1 MNAQHYSQPGLNH
14 SQFFNS
20 RVIRGAIFISLLLF
34 VHSALAAGNRINFGA
49 DSWLEVG
56 AGIRFDWISV
66 EDSAPNADDFSD
78 DFTIDRADIFISGR
92 ANRFLEFT
100 LNTTYN
106 SITEDFEVREGI
118 LRYEH
123 SDTLNIWAGRFM
135 VPSDLSSLSTV
146 FYQTKWFP
154 VLGAFQR
161 DEGVALWG
169 SLDQGRFQYKV
180 GVFDGFD
187 IDPPADAKEGSL
199 FAGRFRINFW
209 DPVSGYYTQSTYYG
223 QKKILSAG
231 VSVEFQNDAFEGQG
245 PLFEVGDFQGISADI
260 LLETPSNDGMV
271 LTLQG
276 TAFSYD
282 TDDVDGAFPQS
293 DGFEIMGAVLLQALN
308 GDSVGGRVQP
318 TVSIRS
324 LELDLSDIE
333 IDRIEFGLNYILL
346 GHDTKLS
353 AAFASSDVDTPAGS
367 DDFISFL
374 AGVQLIF

>member
-1 MNAQHYSQPGLNH
+1 MNVQHYLQAKLSQSLL
-14 SQFFNS
+14 FNN
-20 RVIRGAIFISLLLF
+20 RFIRAALFINLLLF
-34 VHSALAAGNRINFGA
+34 AHSALAAGNRINFGA
-49 DSWLEVG
+49 DTWLEAG
-56 AGIRFDWISV
+56 AGIRFDWTSI
-66 EDSAPNADDFSD
+66 EDAAPNADDFSD
-78 DFTIDRADIFISGR
+78 DFTLDRADIFISGR

-118 LRYEH
+118 IRYEH

-135 VPSDLSSLSTV
+135 VPTDLSSLSTV
-146 FYQTKWFP
+146 FYQTRWFP

-169 SLDQGRFQYKV
+169 SLDEGSFQYSL
-180 GVFDGFD
+180 GVFDGFE
-187 IDPPADAKEGSL
+187 IDPPADAEESPL
-199 FAGRFRINFW
+199 FAGRFRVNFW

-223 QKKILSAG
+223 EKNILSVG
-231 VSVEFQNDAFEGQG
+231 VSAEFQSDAFEGLLG
-245 PLFEVGDFQGISADI
+245 EVGDFQGVSADV
-260 LLETPSNDGMV
+260 LLEKAIDDGMV
-271 LTLQG
+271 LTVQG

-282 TDDVDGAFPQS
+282 TDDIDGVFPQS
-293 DGFEIMGAVLLQALN
+293 DGFEIMGAVLLPVLS

-318 TVSIRS
+318 TVSLQS
-324 LELDLSDIE
+324 LELDVSDIE
-333 IDRIEFGLNYILL
+333 IDRIEFGINYIML

-353 AAFASSDVDTPAGS
+353 AAFANSDIDTPAGS

>member
-1 MNAQHYSQPGLNH
+1 MNVQHYLQAKLSQSL
-14 SQFFNS
+14 FFNN
-20 RVIRGAIFISLLLF
+20 RVIRAALFINLLLF
-34 VHSALAAGNRINFGA
+34 AHSALAAGNRINFGA
-49 DSWLEVG
+49 DAWLEAG
-56 AGIRFDWISV
+56 AGIRFDWTSI
-66 EDSAPNADDFSD
+66 EDAAPNADDFSD
-78 DFTIDRADIFISGR
+78 DFTLDRADIFISGR

-118 LRYEH
+118 IRYEH

-135 VPSDLSSLSTV
+135 VPTDLSSLSTA
-146 FYQTKWFP
+146 FYQTRWFP

-169 SLDQGRFQYKV
+169 SLDEGSFQYSL
-180 GVFDGFD
+180 GVFDGFE
-187 IDPPADAKEGSL
+187 IDSPADAEESSL
-199 FAGRFRINFW
+199 FAGRFRVNFW

-223 QKKILSAG
+223 QKNILSVG
-231 VSVEFQNDAFEGQG
+231 VSVEFQSDAFKGPG
-245 PLFEVGDFQGISADI
+245 PLGEVGDFQGVSADV
-260 LLETPSNDGMV
+260 LLEKAINDGMV
-271 LTLQG
+271 LTVQG

-282 TDDVDGAFPQS
+282 TDDIDGVFPQS
-293 DGFEIMGAVLLQALN
+293 DGFEIMGAVLLPVLS

-318 TVSIRS
+318 TVSLQS
-324 LELDLSDIE
+324 LELDVSDIE
-333 IDRIEFGLNYILL
+333 IDRIEFGINYIML

-353 AAFASSDVDTPAGS
+353 AAFANSDIDTPAGS